1 MNALLEQLTHD
12 SVCLLKDMVSIPS
25 ASFGEEQVCSLI
37 SGFLDRCGTP
47 HLREGNNLVIPSRKF
62 DPEKKT
68 LMLAAHID
76 TVPPCSGYSFDPYTP
91 DYGSAMAAIPGASY
105 SPAEGYNFICGLG
118 SNDDGASVAAMTAAF
133 RYLDGT
139 DTGINTV
146 LVLSAEEERSGKNG
160 MEHIWKNFPGI
171 IRKAVKASDTLH
183 FRHPDWALVGEP
195 TGMKAA
201 TSERGLLVVDATAE
215 GVSGHAARC
224 EGTNALYI
232 AVDDIQRLRQHRF
245 SKVSDT
251 MGETILNVT
260 QINAGKAHNIIP
272 DRCTFTIDIRP
283 TERYTGPEL
292 LDELQGICSSRLEAR
307 NLGNRSSATPAG
319 SLLMECIAQEG
330 IGTYS
335 SPTTS
340 DWMRIGCDAV
350 KIGPGESSRSHRK
363 DEFVY
368 ISEIQDAVQRYISI
382 ITRLSGLA
390 AGNADRAAAD
400 I

>member
-1 MNALLEQLTHD
+1 MNTLLEQHIHD
-12 SVCLLKDMVSIPS
+12 SVRLLKEMVSIPS
-25 ASFGEEQVCSLI
+25 ASFGEEQVCSHI
-37 SGFLDRCGTP
+37 SGFLDRCGTA
-47 HLREGNNLVIPSRKF
+47 HLREGNNLVIPCRTF
-62 DPEKKT
+62 DPGRKT

-76 TVPPCSGYSFDPYTP
+76 TVPPCSGYSFDPYSP
-91 DYGSAMAAIPGASY
+91 DYESAMQVIPGASY

-133 RYLDGT
+133 RYLYCT

-160 MEHIWKNFPGI
+160 MEHIWKNFPEI
-171 IRKAVKASDTLH
+171 IRKAVKAPDSLH
-183 FRHPDWALVGEP
+183 FMHPDWALVGEP

-201 TSERGLLVVDATAE
+201 TSERGLLVLDATAE

-245 SKVSDT
+245 MKVSDT

-283 TERYTGPEL
+283 TERYAGPEL
-292 LDELQGICSSRLEAR
+292 LEELQGICRSRLEAR
-307 NLGNRSSATPAG
+307 NLRNRSSATPPG
-319 SLLMECIAQEG
+319 SLLMEYIAQEG

-368 ISEIQDAVQRYISI
+368 VSEIRDAVNKYISI
-382 ITRLSGLA
+382 ISGMARLA
-390 AGNADRAAAD
+390 AWNGKDTTAD